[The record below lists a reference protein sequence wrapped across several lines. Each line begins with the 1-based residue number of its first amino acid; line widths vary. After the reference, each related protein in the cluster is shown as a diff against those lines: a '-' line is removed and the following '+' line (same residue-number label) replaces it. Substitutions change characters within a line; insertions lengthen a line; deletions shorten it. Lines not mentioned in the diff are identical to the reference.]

1 MTNEAFTVNS
11 NFVKIEFTRAVA
23 NGDSVHVGVTAL
35 DAPI

>member
-23 NGDSVHVGVTAL
+23 SGDSVHVGATAL
-35 DAPI
+35 GALI